1 MLKVQVAR
9 ALTLAGRQRSP
20 RSSTEHSRDG
30 VDMLAALE
38 ASEQQVREGLTLT
51 LALTLTLTLTLTLA
65 LALTLTPTL
74 TLTRCA
80 RRSSRASSRAAC
92 GATEP

>member
-20 RSSTEHSRDG
+20 RSSAEYGRDG

-51 LALTLTLTLTLTLA
+51 LALALTLPLALALTLALTLTLTLT
-65 LALTLTPTL
+65 
-74 TLTRCA
+74 
-80 RRSSRASSRAAC
+80 SASSRAPAWS
-92 GATEP
+92 

>member
-20 RSSTEHSRDG
+20 RSSTEHGRDG

-51 LALTLTLTLTLTLA
+51 LALALALTLA
-65 LALTLTPTL
+65 LAPAPALALAL
-74 TLTRCA
+74 ALTRWRCPC
-80 RRSSRASSRAAC
+80 RCRS
-92 GATEP
+92 

>member
-20 RSSTEHSRDG
+20 RSSTEHGRDG

-51 LALTLTLTLTLTLA
+51 LARTLA
-65 LALTLTPTL
+65 LALTPT
-74 TLTRCA
+74 RA
-80 RRSSRASSRAAC
+80 RARA
-92 GATEP
+92 

>member
-20 RSSTEHSRDG
+20 RSSTEHGRDG

-51 LALTLTLTLTLTLA
+51 LTLALALALTLPLTLTLTLTLTLS
-65 LALTLTPTL
+65 
-74 TLTRCA
+74 RCA
-80 RRSSRASSRAAC
+80 RGASW
-92 GATEP
+92 